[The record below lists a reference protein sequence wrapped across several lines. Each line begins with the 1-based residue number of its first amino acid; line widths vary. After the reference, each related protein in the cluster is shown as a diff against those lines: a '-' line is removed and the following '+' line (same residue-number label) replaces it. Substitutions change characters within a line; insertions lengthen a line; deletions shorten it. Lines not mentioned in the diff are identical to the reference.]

1 MNVNVSG
8 IIDVI
13 SVIVRFI
20 RDLTFTFGNYSF
32 TLWEIILVAG
42 TVDGIAYILG
52 ARSKGFKNN
61 DDDGD

>member
-1 MNVNVSG
+1 MNVDVSG
-8 IIDVI
+8 IIDVLF
-13 SVIVRFI
+13 VIVRFI
-20 RDLTFTFGNYSF
+20 RDLSFTFGNYKF

-42 TVDGIAYILG
+42 TVDGIAFIFG